1 VDRIACVDLNELP
14 LQLLLRR
21 EPAWRGG
28 PVAVVD
34 RENAQGVI
42 LWVNE
47 SARARK
53 ILPGMRY
60 APALSLSRELRAGA
74 VPEKEIER
82 GVTELAGRLR
92 RFTAEVE
99 PSNEEPGVF
108 WLSASGLSL
117 LFPSLR
123 EWAALVHR
131 DMTEA
136 GFRASV
142 AVGFSRFGTYAIS
155 KSIDG
160 AAVFE
165 SVEDERARARKVP
178 IDRLG
183 FDPRLRDALSK
194 LGITTLG
201 DFLALPAPAVRKRFG
216 NDVHRLHQLA
226 NDGLFAP
233 LQPELVPE
241 PASGAAVF
249 DYPES
254 DLDRLMAVVAQ
265 LLEPILAALSK
276 RDRLVTALVVQFVFD
291 DRGRHRERV
300 EPAGRTLDL
309 EQLLDLVRLRF
320 EGVSL
325 SSGVAEV
332 ELEAESAPASREQ
345 RDLFEAQS
353 PRDLS
358 AANRA
363 LARIRAE
370 LGDGA
375 VVRARLREG
384 HLPEAS
390 FEWEPL
396 KRVDSPSPRSV
407 ALRPLVRRIYSR
419 PVALSR
425 RRQREPRTALVTLV
439 EDRLVEE
446 RAGPYIISG
455 GWWVREVGREYYF
468 VRTETGRCLW
478 LYYDRRRQCWFLQ
491 GEVE

>member
-1 VDRIACVDLNELP
+1 MDRIACVDLGQLP

-21 EPAWRGG
+21 QPAWRSG

-47 SARARK
+47 AARARN

-60 APALSLSRELRAGA
+60 AAALSLSRDLHAGA

-82 GVTELAGRLR
+82 GVEELTGRLR
-92 RFTAEVE
+92 SLTAEVE
-99 PSNEEPGVF
+99 PSDQEPGVF
-108 WLSASGLSL
+108 WLGASGLSL
-117 LFPSLR
+117 LFPSLH
-123 EWAALVHR
+123 EWAVLVHR
-131 DMTEA
+131 EMTEA
-136 GFRASV
+136 RFRASV
-142 AVGFSRFGTYAIS
+142 TVGFSRFGTYAVS
-155 KSIDG
+155 KAIDG
-160 AAVFE
+160 TAVFE
-165 SVEDERARARKVP
+165 SPEDERVRARKVP

-183 FDPRLRDALSK
+183 FEPGLRDALAR
-194 LGITTLG
+194 LGVTTLG
-201 DFLALPAPAVRKRFG
+201 AFLALPAPAVRKRFG

-226 NDGLFAP
+226 NGELFAP
-233 LQPELVPE
+233 LQPEHAPE

-254 DLDRLMAVVAQ
+254 DLDRLMVAVRQ
-265 LLEPILAALSK
+265 LLEPIRAALSK
-276 RDRLVTALVVQFVFD
+276 RDQLVTALVVRFLFD

-300 EPAGRTLDL
+300 EPAASTLDT
-309 EQLLDLVRLRF
+309 EQMIELVRLRL
-320 EGVSL
+320 EGVAL
-325 SSGVAEV
+325 SSGVAEI
-332 ELEAESAPASREQ
+332 ELEAECAPASREQ
-345 RDLFEAQS
+345 RELFETQS

-375 VVRARLREG
+375 VVRAKLREG

-390 FEWEPL
+390 FEWEPV
-396 KRVDSPSPRSV
+396 KRIEAPSPRSV

-425 RRQREPRTALVTLV
+425 RRQREPRAALVTLY

-446 RAGPYIISG
+446 RAGPYIFSG